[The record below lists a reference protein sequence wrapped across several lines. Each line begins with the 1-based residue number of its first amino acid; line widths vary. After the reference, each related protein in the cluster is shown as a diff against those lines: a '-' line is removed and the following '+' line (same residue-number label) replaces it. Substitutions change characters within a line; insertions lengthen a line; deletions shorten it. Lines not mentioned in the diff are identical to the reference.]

1 MNTVTTPRTE
11 LIQDARC
18 RERIG
23 KRAFISYR
31 RADGH
36 LTKRMVKVINVKD
49 DKMTVWCQK
58 RDGMRQFKLRGI
70 EEIVPL
76 ELNEFY

>member
-1 MNTVTTPRTE
+1 MNTVTTPRIDLT
-11 LIQDARC
+11 QDARC

-36 LTKRMVKVINVKD
+36 LTKRMVKVINVKNE
-49 DKMTVWCQK
+49 KMTVWCEK
-58 RDGMRQFKLRGI
+58 RNGLRQFKLRGI

-76 ELNEFY
+76 ALNEFY